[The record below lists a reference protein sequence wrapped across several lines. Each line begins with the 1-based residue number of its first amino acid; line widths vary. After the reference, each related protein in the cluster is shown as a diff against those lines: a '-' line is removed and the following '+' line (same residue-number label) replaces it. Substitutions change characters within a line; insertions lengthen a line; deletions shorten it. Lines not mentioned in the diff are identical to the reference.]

1 MLAHA
6 RSRNYFWP
14 IPKRRN
20 RPCQDEIHES
30 HSRGGEYRCIASTSD
45 STVSSSSPSAPLV
58 LPQRPTSTPFPQVP
72 PDLVGDDGETSA
84 VKGRVSISR
93 RIQDPSKRRV
103 PFHQIPTGGNSCLC
117 TGFEFQIILSAM
129 YKFGSFSWRFCLVID
144 PV

>member
-1 MLAHA
+1 M
-6 RSRNYFWP
+6 SP
-14 IPKRRN
+14 
-20 RPCQDEIHES
+20 S
-30 HSRGGEYRCIASTSD
+30 ASTSD

-103 PFHQIPTGGNSCLC
+103 PFHQIPMGKQLPPYR
-117 TGFEFQIILSAM
+117 FQVSDRPLSD
-129 YKFGSFSWRFCLVID
+129 V
-144 PV
+144 